1 LRIGIDESPEDA
13 HVGASSGNAKYLTG
27 ERSYRMTARKLIQ
40 LLETVPP
47 NTRIPVEPSV
57 ISTLKGKVQNQIE
70 YVSEAEQDRI
80 DAELLRKRS
89 KADRKLVDWEKVK
102 QRYGVR

>member
-1 LRIGIDESPEDA
+1 
-13 HVGASSGNAKYLTG
+13 
-27 ERSYRMTARKLIQ
+27 MTARKLIQ
-40 LLETVPP
+40 LLEAVPP

-57 ISTLKGKVQNQIE
+57 ISTLKGKVQNE
-70 YVSEAEQDRI
+70 LKYVSEAEQDRI